1 MRKAERFAKQ
11 KIRRKNV
18 AQTILSLR
26 SSNSVENRMS
36 AVVIKSERTSNDVI
50 IFRTLI
56 KEDTQS
62 RYVIEVSALLLACE

>member
-36 AVVIKSERTSNDVI
+36 AVVIKSKRTSNDAI